1 MEKYRYCPMCSNP
14 LAPRSIDNRE
24 RLACS
29 AGCGYVLWD
38 NPVPVVAAIVQR
50 NGKIVL
56 ARNKAWPEKMF
67 GLITGFLEKG
77 ESPEDGMRR
86 EIREELGLESEIT
99 GLVGLY
105 TYEMMNQLL
114 IVYHAS
120 ASGTIRLGDELAEVK
135 ELEPDKVR
143 PWQFGTGP
151 ALRDWLAGHIRK

>member
-1 MEKYRYCPMCSNP
+1 
-14 LAPRSIDNRE
+14 
-24 RLACS
+24 
-29 AGCGYVLWD
+29 
-38 NPVPVVAAIVQR
+38 
-50 NGKIVL
+50 
-56 ARNKAWPEKMF
+56 MF

-151 ALRDWLAGHIRK
+151 ALRDWLAGHTRK